1 MNVDDLWSLVGG
13 IPTPLKNMSSSVVIM
28 TFPIYGKI
36 IQMFQTTNQVWF
48 ESGVPPIPTD
58 SKWLNILFIHMFLSK
73 WHCFCHCWSLG
84 TEKNWP
90 CCLEKIGHAGSFF
103 RSSGALQIPSLSF
116 IKPLISRAS
125 RTVNGWEIRIT
136 SWKRWFFYHLVI

>member
-84 TEKNWP
+84 TEKIDHVVWKK
-90 CCLEKIGHAGSFF
+90 LAMRALFWIF
-103 RSSGALQIPSLSF
+103 RGAADPSLSF